1 MWRGKATE
9 KLLSEGECPTAS
21 NFLHDWLVNMFDTL
35 RLAAIFSAL
44 VALGSVAAAESSD
57 TVLADIDRL
66 FPGTYTN
73 EAQLASAD
81 GSAEAFA
88 LTTIVKPLSNPALG
102 ETLYYLE
109 EYKDNDPTAVT
120 RIRIYSFMTE
130 ESGVRL
136 LLLNPTDVEALHGA
150 HADLSRAEQLT
161 PEDIHLDRDGCMLDI
176 TRYNDTLVARMESRA
191 CDVLE
196 TWVDYE
202 LILDQ
207 TGTWTCYAR
216 RLQSDDSL
224 TWLQMPAFPCIRQQ
238 RTATVS
244 P

>member
-1 MWRGKATE
+1 
-9 KLLSEGECPTAS
+9 
-21 NFLHDWLVNMFDTL
+21 MFNTL
-35 RLAAIFSAL
+35 RLAAVFSTLIAF
-44 VALGSVAAAESSD
+44 GNSAAAESPD
-57 TVLADIDRL
+57 TILADIDRL
-66 FPGTYTN
+66 LPGTYTN
-73 EAQLASAD
+73 DVQLASAD
-81 GSAEAFA
+81 GRAEAFA
-88 LTTIVKPLSNPALG
+88 LTTIIKPMSNAALG

-109 EYKDNDPTAVT
+109 EYKDDDPSAVT

-136 LLLNPTDVEALHGA
+136 RLLNPTDVEALHGA

-161 PEDIHLDRDGCMLDI
+161 PEDIQLDRDGCMLDI
-176 TRYNDTLVARMESRA
+176 TRHDDTLVARMESRA

-202 LILDQ
+202 LIIDQ
-207 TGTWTCYAR
+207 SGTWTCYAR

-238 RTATVS
+238 RMATIS

>member
-1 MWRGKATE
+1 
-9 KLLSEGECPTAS
+9 
-21 NFLHDWLVNMFDTL
+21 MFHAL
-35 RLAAIFSAL
+35 RLASVFSTLFAF
-44 VALGSVAAAESSD
+44 VSVAAAESTD
-57 TVLADIDRL
+57 AVLADIDRML
-66 FPGTYTN
+66 PGTYTN
-73 EAQLASAD
+73 AAQLASAD

-88 LTTIVKPLSNPALG
+88 LTTIIKPMSNAALG

-109 EYKDNDPTAVT
+109 EYKDNDPSSVT
-120 RIRIYSFMTE
+120 RIRIYSFMVE
-130 ESGVRL
+130 DSRVRL

-161 PEDIHLDRDGCMLDI
+161 PEDIKLDRDGCMLDI
-176 TRYNDTLVARMESRA
+176 TRYNDTLVARMESGA

-202 LILDQ
+202 LIIDKA
-207 TGTWTCYAR
+207 GTWTCYAR
-216 RLQSDDSL
+216 RQKADDSL